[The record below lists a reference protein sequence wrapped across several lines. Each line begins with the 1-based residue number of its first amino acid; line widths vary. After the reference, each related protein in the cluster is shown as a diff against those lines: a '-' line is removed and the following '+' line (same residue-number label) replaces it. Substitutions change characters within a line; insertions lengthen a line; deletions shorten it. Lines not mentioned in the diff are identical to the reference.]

1 MRFAGIATLLFVLF
15 SGLAALADTEAQRRI
30 NIVGP
35 VEDITFGSLINA
47 PNGHIS
53 FQKKPQG
60 FRIWLPGRLRIPAQ
74 NLNEEGGFLF
84 DVPSWSS
91 VDLAQAQP
99 TFMDLGR

>member
-53 FQKKPQG
+53 FQKNRRVFGSG
-60 FRIWLPGRLRIPAQ
+60 FP
-74 NLNEEGGFLF
+74 
-84 DVPSWSS
+84 
-91 VDLAQAQP
+91 VDCGYRHR
-99 TFMDLGR
+99 T